1 MRFIRW
7 LSNVA
12 ICSVG
17 LGPSGTNPGEV
28 TGFNSTPT
36 FVETLKSEGTI
47 DESMFG
53 LFLAPVDSSTGIPKG
68 QGEITFGGVDQS
80 KIQGIPIHVI

>member
-1 MRFIRW
+1 MVRQRTSDIDIY
-7 LSNVA
+7 L
-12 ICSVG
+12 VG
-17 LGPSGTNPGEV
+17 LGPSGTNSGEV

-47 DESMFG
+47 DESVFG
-53 LFLAPVDSSTGIPKG
+53 LFLAPVDPETGVPKG

-80 KIQGIPIHVI
+80 KIQGNLV